1 MKNMQRTLGFLLCTC
16 IANLIYVACLFI
28 MSAAHLGTDIKFT
41 VLFLLVFSVI
51 GGFVPALLLMS
62 IPWVLTV
69 WGYGKVRRWGAV
81 YFSSVGAVLTLVL
94 GCITSSLSPKPLFI
108 EDQTF
113 IEGVMVAAQ
122 RQGIPMLTAG
132 AVFGIAYWL
141 ISERKK

>member
-1 MKNMQRTLGFLLCTC
+1 MVFTLCVHSKSDLRGLFVHHVGGTPWYRYQIHSSVSFSIQRYRRVRPRAL
-16 IANLIYVACLFI
+16 ANV
-28 MSAAHLGTDIKFT
+28 H
-41 VLFLLVFSVI
+41 
-51 GGFVPALLLMS
+51 
-62 IPWVLTV
+62 PWVLTV

-113 IEGVMVAAQ
+113 IEGVMMAAQ